1 MTRKDSIAARFD
13 MAQHYEQAARIQRI
27 AATELARRI
36 AAAMS
41 PHAPR
46 RILEIGCGTGFL
58 TRELRRLFPQAYITA
73 TDIAPGMLQRL
84 ARSMP
89 DDAQLVL
96 HRMDGEAPDL
106 TGPFDLICS
115 SLAMQWFADRKAALA
130 ALGRLL
136 APGGHMA
143 LATLC
148 AGSFHQWRAA
158 YDAVGRTCPMADY
171 PPCTTLQAEWPDC
184 GAGLWEDAEIID
196 TPASPLAF
204 VRELRAIGAT
214 HTDSSPTDGLRRVL
228 AAAGEGDAPFA
239 VSYHVAYGQ
248 FDRAPWPGVF
258 VTGTD
263 TDVGKTVSSAAL
275 VRAWNA
281 AYWKPLQ
288 SGTDDAPSDSMSLR
302 HLTGPDATRL
312 YPPAASF
319 GASLSPEDAARQA
332 DTRIDPDLITLP
344 DHDPAA
350 GPVVVE
356 GAGGVFVPIAPDYLM
371 IDLMARLALPVVLV
385 ARSTLGTIN
394 HTLLSLAALRAR
406 GLRVAGVILNGP
418 LEPVGREAIIRH
430 GQVRILAQFPPIT
443 PMGPDAVA
451 QLAAL
456 LPPWRDIMQS

>member
-1 MTRKDSIAARFD
+1 MTRKDSIAAGFD
-13 MAQHYEQAARIQRI
+13 SARNYEQAARIQRI

-36 AAAMS
+36 AAGMRL
-41 PHAPR
+41 HAPR

-58 TRELRRLFPQAYITA
+58 TRELRRLFPHAHITA

-84 ARSMP
+84 AHRMP
-89 DDAQLVL
+89 DDGQLVL
-96 HRMDGEAPDL
+96 RRMDGEAPDL

-130 ALGRLL
+130 ALAGLL
-136 APGGHMA
+136 APGRHMA

-148 AGSFHQWRAA
+148 AGSFRQWRAA
-158 YDAVGRTCPMADY
+158 YRAVDRTCPMADY
-171 PPCTTLQAEWPDC
+171 PPCATLQAEWPDC
-184 GAGLWEDAEIID
+184 GAGLWDEAELID

-214 HTDSSPTDGLRRVL
+214 HTDSPHTAGLRRVM
-228 AAAGEGDAPFA
+228 AAAGAGDAPFA

-248 FDRAPWPGVF
+248 FHRAPWPGVF

-263 TDVGKTVSSAAL
+263 TDVGKTVASAAL

-288 SGTDDAPSDSMSLR
+288 SGTDDAPSDSTSLR
-302 HLTGPDATRL
+302 HLTGLDATRL

-332 DTRIDPDLITLP
+332 HARIDPARIALP
-344 DHDPAA
+344 HHDPSA

-406 GLRVAGVILNGP
+406 GLHVAGVILNGP
-418 LEPVGREAIIRH
+418 PESVGRDAIMRH
-430 GQVRILAQFPPIT
+430 GQVRILAQFPPMT
-443 PMGPDAVA
+443 PMGPEAVA
-451 QLAAL
+451 QLATL

>member
-13 MAQHYEQAARIQRI
+13 TAQHYEQAARMQRI

-36 AAAMS
+36 AANAA

-58 TRELRRLFPQAYITA
+58 TRELRRLFPQAHITA

-84 ARSMP
+84 AQRMP
-89 DDAQLVL
+89 DDDRLVL
-96 HRMDGEAPDL
+96 HCMDGEAPDL
-106 TGPFDLICS
+106 AGPFDLICS
-115 SLAMQWFADRKAALA
+115 SLAMQWFADRKEALA
-130 ALGRLL
+130 ALACLL

-148 AGSFHQWRAA
+148 AGSFRQWRAA
-158 YDAVGRTCPMADY
+158 YQAVGKTCPMADY
-171 PPCTTLQAEWPDC
+171 PPCTTLQAEWPGC
-184 GAGLWEDAEIID
+184 GAGLWQDAEIID

-214 HTDSSPTDGLRRVL
+214 HTDSPRTDGLRRVM
-228 AAAGEGDAPFA
+228 AAAGAGNAPFA
-239 VSYHVAYGQ
+239 ISYHVAYGQ
-248 FDRAPWPGVF
+248 FHRAPWPGVF

-263 TDVGKTVSSAAL
+263 TDVGKTVASAAL

-288 SGTDDAPSDSMSLR
+288 SGTDDAPSDSTSLR
-302 HLTGPDATRL
+302 NLTGLDATRL

-332 DTRIDPDLITLP
+332 HVHIDPASIAP
-344 DHDPAA
+344 PSHDPSA
-350 GPVVVE
+350 GPMVVE

-418 LEPVGREAIIRH
+418 PEPVGRDAIIRH
-430 GQVRILAQFPPIT
+430 GQVRVLAQFPPVM
-443 PMGPDAVA
+443 PMGAEAVA

-456 LPPWRDIMQS
+456 LPPWRDIVQ